1 MLFRPFRYGFLISM
15 RLFRVVLTT
24 SNEWGAVVTKLN
36 VPADWKGLSLSVS
49 VCVLFSFVIKH
60 HSSKPLCEMCRMAD
74 LRAALGTVSGF
85 RRCVLHIHAELRLVL
100 ELPSWE
106 RSTRSTK
113 VENFI
118 PWFPVFWGSKHLE
131 SVWSSRYVKISMILV
146 ILLENSLRNKSL
158 VSKYEWNPPN
168 THVLSLL
175 FCFLLL
181 WGKSC
186 MSLNC
191 LYYVFFGPNFFQ
203 TVYLII
209 KDPFFYFLFF

>member
-1 MLFRPFRYGFLISM
+1 MRFRPFRYGFLVSM

-36 VPADWKGLSLSVS
+36 VPADWKGFSLTLYAYFFRLLLNISLLNLYVKCAEWQIYALLLGLFLVS
-49 VCVLFSFVIKH
+49 AVVFYIFMQNSDSFWNFPLGKVQPGAPKLKTLFHDSP
-60 HSSKPLCEMCRMAD
+60 SSEDQNNWNPFGPVDM
-74 LRAALGTVSGF
+74 
-85 RRCVLHIHAELRLVL
+85 
-100 ELPSWE
+100 W
-106 RSTRSTK
+106 RS
-113 VENFI
+113 
-118 PWFPVFWGSKHLE
+118 PWFLLYSQ
-131 SVWSSRYVKISMILV
+131 KIAW
-146 ILLENSLRNKSL
+146 ETNL

-181 WGKSC
+181 LGKSC

-203 TVYLII
+203 SI
-209 KDPFFYFLFF
+209 